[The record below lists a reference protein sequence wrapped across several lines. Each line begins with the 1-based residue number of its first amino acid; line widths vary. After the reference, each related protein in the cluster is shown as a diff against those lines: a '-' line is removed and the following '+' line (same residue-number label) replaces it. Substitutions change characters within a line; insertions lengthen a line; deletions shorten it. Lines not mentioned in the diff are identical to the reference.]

1 MVVAN
6 IQNKYYPLKT
16 EVEKGSILTVIVY
29 GLVDPKY
36 VAKAKVIIFFLYNKN
51 ILFHTKGNIVNI
63 L

>member
-36 VAKAKVIIFFLYNKN
+36 VAKAKVIMIYVKII
-51 ILFHTKGNIVNI
+51 ILLHTKGNIVNI